1 MKVTPPRSADTQRAE
16 HHLGCRVQVVCFF
29 EDTGDSGVLFPLI
42 IYIREPNFI
51 GIILANIELN
61 AYFCNRKE
69 AFMGVYENNI
79 IPIKISHLAA
89 YISKV
94 KRISLDDALV
104 YIYVN
109 PMYERLYDEEA
120 KWWYLSTEALYEE
133 FELRRNR
140 QNRNV
145 PKEVFEFYTYCLEN
159 YAIRKQMSGMS
170 AWVIFKESSADEYV
184 IDNYDLLH
192 TQGLEYVLDDIQRF
206 INRRKR

>member
-1 MKVTPPRSADTQRAE
+1 M
-16 HHLGCRVQVVCFF
+16 
-29 EDTGDSGVLFPLI
+29 
-42 IYIREPNFI
+42 
-51 GIILANIELN
+51 GI
-61 AYFCNRKE
+61 
-69 AFMGVYENNI
+69 YENNI

-89 YISKV
+89 YVSKV

-109 PMYERLYDEEA
+109 PMYKRLYDEKA

-140 QNRNV
+140 QNREIS
-145 PKEVFEFYTYCLEN
+145 KEEFEFYTYCLEN
-159 YAIRKQMSGMS
+159 YAIRNQMSGMR

-184 IDNYDLLH
+184 IDNFDLLH

>member
-1 MKVTPPRSADTQRAE
+1 
-16 HHLGCRVQVVCFF
+16 
-29 EDTGDSGVLFPLI
+29 
-42 IYIREPNFI
+42 
-51 GIILANIELN
+51 
-61 AYFCNRKE
+61 
-69 AFMGVYENNI
+69 MGVYENNI

-89 YISKV
+89 YVAKV
-94 KRISLDDALV
+94 KRISLDDALI

-120 KWWYLSTEALYEE
+120 KWWYLSTEALYDEFERSRVRQSGDVSKEE
-133 FELRRNR
+133 FE
-140 QNRNV
+140 
-145 PKEVFEFYTYCLEN
+145 FYIYCLEN
-159 YAIRKQMSGMS
+159 YAISKQISGMR

>member
-1 MKVTPPRSADTQRAE
+1 M
-16 HHLGCRVQVVCFF
+16 
-29 EDTGDSGVLFPLI
+29 
-42 IYIREPNFI
+42 
-51 GIILANIELN
+51 GI
-61 AYFCNRKE
+61 
-69 AFMGVYENNI
+69 YENNI

-89 YISKV
+89 YVSKV

-109 PMYERLYDEEA
+109 PMYERLYNEEA

-133 FELRRNR
+133 FERSRGR
-140 QNRNV
+140 QNREI

-159 YAIRKQMSGMS
+159 YAIRKQISGMR

>member
-1 MKVTPPRSADTQRAE
+1 M
-16 HHLGCRVQVVCFF
+16 
-29 EDTGDSGVLFPLI
+29 
-42 IYIREPNFI
+42 
-51 GIILANIELN
+51 GI
-61 AYFCNRKE
+61 
-69 AFMGVYENNI
+69 YENNI
-79 IPIKISHLAA
+79 IPIKISHLAE
-89 YISKV
+89 YVSKV

-109 PMYERLYDEEA
+109 PMYERLYNEEA

-133 FELRRNR
+133 FERSRVR
-140 QNRNV
+140 QKREI

-159 YAIRKQMSGMS
+159 YAIRKQISGMR
-170 AWVIFKESSADEYV
+170 AWVKFKESSADKYV